1 MSLNS
6 VLDFIF
12 QAMKKDSQLANLLVK
27 TTKLMPA
34 VFDVLK
40 LTVNNVQ
47 SENKQMLGL
56 ALITLDK
63 CTKLMH
69 LALLHPRD
77 HTLSLLHE
85 LIDNQ
90 HAAAPG
96 PDPTTGWALILKMF

>member
-1 MSLNS
+1 
-6 VLDFIF
+6 
-12 QAMKKDSQLANLLVK
+12 MKKDSQLANLLVK

-40 LTVNNVQ
+40 MTISNVQ
-47 SENKQMLGL
+47 TEDKHMLGL

-77 HTLSLLHE
+77 HTLGLLHQ
-85 LIDNQ
+85 LID
-90 HAAAPG
+90 
-96 PDPTTGWALILKMF
+96 D